1 MSKTAPKNLTGRH
14 YYVQEPDRRLRRAV
28 VQMANGNEPWQQ
40 IVFAGDA
47 DSAVLA
53 RAVERGTLRRLATG
67 IYTADLTSSPGE
79 VVRRHLWPIVGH
91 ALPGAVL
98 VDRSAQSGGMPADGA
113 LYVVHSRRRPLV
125 LPDVTVYPRAGGG
138 PQPGDIPLQ
147 DGLWL
152 SSTERA
158 MLDNLS
164 ADPASTPGR
173 MLTRGELEAWI
184 DRLLRQRGEDWLNL
198 LRDNAR
204 AIAGPLR
211 RGTQMRQLDGLIS
224 AALATRSDV
233 ALASPQLQARR
244 EGQPYDTRRVEAFE
258 ELAETLLDSSPDIM
272 PDLPAYAK
280 RRTLLPFYEA
290 YFSNLIEGTEFTLDE
305 AADIVFDR
313 SVPDGRPQD
322 ARDVIGTYQM
332 VVDPAEMATVPRSA
346 DGLIELLQARHAV
359 LMSARPEKNP
369 GVFKTRANR
378 AGRTEFVAPELVTGT
393 LRAGFEAGK
402 DLLDPFARAVYLMF
416 LVAEVHPF
424 DDGNGRIARIMMNA
438 ELASA
443 GEVRVIVPIVYRA
456 NYLAALKGAT
466 HNRNFGSLIRTLS
479 FARRYT
485 ARIDFSSRV
494 TAEADLART
503 HALDDA
509 HEAEDAGI
517 RLTLP

>member
-1 MSKTAPKNLTGRH
+1 MQKER
-14 YYVQEPDRRLRRAV
+14 
-28 VQMANGNEPWQQ
+28 EPWRQ

-53 RAVERGTLRRLATG
+53 RAVDRGTLRRLATG
-67 IYTADLTSSPGE
+67 IYTSDLKSSPGE
-79 VVRRHLWPIVGH
+79 VVRRHLWPIVAH

-98 VDRSAQSGGMPADGA
+98 VDRSAQAGGMATEGA
-113 LYVVHSRRRPLV
+113 LYVVHTRRRPLV
-125 LPDVTVYPRAGGG
+125 LPDVTVYPRAGSG
-138 PQPGDIPLQ
+138 PQPGDIPLP
-147 DGLWL
+147 DGIWL

-158 MLDNLS
+158 LLDNLAS
-164 ADPASTPGR
+164 APASTPDR
-173 MLTRGELEAWI
+173 MLTRAELEAWI
-184 DRLLRQRGEDWLNL
+184 DRLLRQRGEDGLNL

-204 AIAGPLR
+204 DLAGPLR

-224 AALATRSDV
+224 AALMTRSDV
-233 ALASPQLQARR
+233 PLASPQLQARL

-258 ELAETLLDSSPDIM
+258 ELAETLLDTPPDIM
-272 PDLPAYAK
+272 PDLPAYAE

-290 YFSNLIEGTEFTLDE
+290 YFSNFIEGTEFTLDE
-305 AADIVFDR
+305 AADIVFDQN
-313 SVPDGRPQD
+313 VPDSRPQD
-322 ARDVIGTYQM
+322 AHDVLGTYQL
-332 VVDPAEMATVPRSA
+332 VVDPAEMATVPRTA
-346 DGLIELLQARHAV
+346 DGFIELLRARHAV

-378 AGRTEFVAPELVTGT
+378 AGSTEFVAPDLVTGT
-393 LRAGFEAGK
+393 LRAGFDAGK

-424 DDGNGRIARIMMNA
+424 DDGNGRVSRIMMNA

-443 GEVRVIVPIVYRA
+443 GEVRLVIPIVYRA
-456 NYLAALKGAT
+456 NFLAALKGAT
-466 HNRNFGSLIRTLS
+466 HNRNFGALVRTLA

-485 ARIDFSSRV
+485 ARVDFSTRA

-509 HEAEDAGI
+509 REAEDAGI

>member
-1 MSKTAPKNLTGRH
+1 
-14 YYVQEPDRRLRRAV
+14 
-28 VQMANGNEPWQQ
+28 MASDGVSWQQ
-40 IVFAGDA
+40 IVFAGDT

-67 IYTADLTSSPGE
+67 IYTADLTSSPEE

-91 ALPGAVL
+91 AFPGAVL
-98 VDRSAQSGGMPADGA
+98 ADRSAQAGGMPTDGA
-113 LYVVHSRRRPLV
+113 LYVVHARRRPV
-125 LPDVTVYPRAGGG
+125 ALPGVTVYPRGGGG
-138 PQPGDIPLQ
+138 PQSGDIPLP

-158 MLDNLS
+158 MLDNL
-164 ADPASTPGR
+164 AAGPVSTPR
-173 MLTRGELEAWI
+173 RKLSRAELEAWI

-204 AIAGPLR
+204 ALAPSLR

-224 AALATRSDV
+224 AALTTRSDV
-233 ALASPQLQARR
+233 ELASPQLQARSA
-244 EGQPYDTRRVEAFE
+244 GLPYDTRRVEAFE
-258 ELAETLLDSSPDIM
+258 ELAETLLDTAPDIM
-272 PDLPAYAK
+272 PDLPAYAE

-290 YFSNLIEGTEFTLDE
+290 YFSNFIEGTEFTLDE
-305 AADIVFDR
+305 AAGIVFDH

-322 ARDVIGTYQM
+322 AHDVLGTYQI

-346 DGLIELLQARHAV
+346 DGFIELLRSRHAI

-393 LRAGFEAGK
+393 LRAGFETGK
-402 DLLDPFARAVYLMF
+402 DLTDPFARAVYLMF

-424 DDGNGRIARIMMNA
+424 DDGNGRISRIMMNA

-443 GEVRVIVPIVYRA
+443 GEVRAIVPIVYRA
-456 NYLAALKGAT
+456 NYLSALKGAT

-485 ARIDFSSRV
+485 ARIDFSSRG
-494 TAEADLART
+494 TAEADLTRT
-503 HALDDA
+503 HAFDDA
-509 HEAEDAGI
+509 HEAEDAGV